1 MVFLAPL
8 MLFGLLAALV
18 PVAIHLIRRERPP
31 KLMFGTIR
39 FLKQTSRKLIL
50 FQRLRQVALML
61 LRCAVVAL
69 LAAAFARPLLD
80 PRAARLAAAGP
91 RSAVV
96 LLDLSMSMRYGDV
109 FERAR
114 RVALD
119 ALDGLDAGDEAAFAG
134 FAAAPERVRE
144 LDADIAAL
152 RAAVAGIEEPGF
164 GATRFRPALELADRM
179 LEEAR
184 FDNREVYLISDFQR
198 TGMQGL
204 DEEGWMLAPGVG
216 LVVVDVGEAETGN
229 LALTDARAPERV
241 LEDAAEQRILARA
254 RTTGSVHL
262 DRGEVSL
269 AMDGAARERAPVDLR
284 DRSEEVAG
292 FDVAFGGPGIRRG
305 ELSVAGDE
313 FAADNTFYF
322 TVDVLPRV
330 RVLAVNGESSENWL
344 DDEGH
349 WFGLAVAGGGE
360 SPFALETVEPAG
372 LDAAALARSDVVA
385 LLNVG
390 GLSAAQARLV
400 AEYVE
405 AGGSLLIAPGD
416 RVDPARFNR
425 QFEAVAPARLGPR
438 GEEEDYLVIADLDRR
453 HPILRPLDGEWLARF
468 HGRWSLE
475 PAAGADVPMRFD
487 NAEPA
492 LAVRRAGAGRV
503 ALFASAMD
511 LEWSDLPLQG
521 LYLPFVH
528 ETLRH
533 LAETEPPPRSW
544 RVGDRI
550 DLDPAGAAERIEA
563 ADGQGNTLAL
573 EGGSVVAARRPGFVA
588 ATVDGIETL
597 HAVNVIPEESDLAR
611 VAPAALYDAVVNP
624 DTSPVPSRRDR
635 AERLVEELER
645 SQRLWWWIL
654 ALAAA
659 LLLAEAVAANRTH
672 R

>member
-8 MLFGLLAALV
+8 MLFGLLAVLV

-31 KLMFGTIR
+31 RVMFGTIR
-39 FLKQTSRKLIL
+39 FLKQTPRRLVL

-69 LAAAFARPLLD
+69 LAMAFARPLLD
-80 PRAARLAAAGP
+80 PRAARLAGADP
-91 RSAVV
+91 QSAVV
-96 LLDLSMSMRYGDV
+96 LLDLSMSMRYGGV

-114 RVALD
+114 RAALD
-119 ALDGLDAGDEAAFAG
+119 ALDGLDDGDEAAFAG

-144 LDADIAAL
+144 LGADLAAL
-152 RAAVAGIEEPGF
+152 RGAVAGIEEPGF
-164 GATRFRPALELADRM
+164 GATRFLPALELADRM

-184 FDNREVYLISDFQR
+184 FDNRAVYLISDFQR

-204 DEEGWMLAPGVG
+204 EGGWRLAPGVA
-216 LVVVDVGEAETGN
+216 LVAVDVGEDGTGN

-241 LEDAAEQRILARA
+241 LEDAGEQRILARVRA
-254 RTTGSVHL
+254 AGGAHL
-262 DRGEVSL
+262 DRGEATL
-269 AMDGAARERAPVDLR
+269 LMDGETRARAAVDLR
-284 DRSEEVAG
+284 DRSEEV
-292 FDVAFGGPGIRRG
+292 VAFAVSFEGSGARRG
-305 ELSVAGDE
+305 ELRVSGDGFE
-313 FAADNTFYF
+313 ADNSFFF
-322 TVDVLPRV
+322 TVDVLPKV
-330 RVLAVNGESSENWL
+330 RVLAVNGEPSENWF

-360 SPFALETVEPAG
+360 SPFALEAVEPAG
-372 LDAAALARSDVVA
+372 VDAAALARSDVVA

-390 GLSAAQARLV
+390 GLSDAQARLLV
-400 AEYVE
+400 EYVE
-405 AGGSLLIAPGD
+405 AGGGLLVAPGD

-425 QFEAVAPARLGPR
+425 RFGAVAPALLAPR
-438 GEEEDYLVIADLDRR
+438 GGEEDYLVIADLDRR
-453 HPILRPLDGEWLARF
+453 HPILRPLDGDWTARF
-468 HGRWSLE
+468 QGRWPLE
-475 PAAGADVPMRFD
+475 PAAGADVLMRFD

-492 LAVRRAGAGRV
+492 LVERRAGAGRAV
-503 ALFASAMD
+503 LFASPMD

-521 LYLPFVH
+521 LFLPFVH

-533 LAETEPPPRSW
+533 LVETDPGPRSW

-550 DLDPAGAAERIEA
+550 DLDPEGAAERVGA
-563 ADGQGNTLAL
+563 ADGEGNALEL
-573 EGGSVVAARRPGFVA
+573 EGGTVAAARRPGFVV
-588 ATVDGIETL
+588 ATVDGVETR

-624 DTSPVPSRRDR
+624 DTSPVPSRRAR
-635 AERLVEELER
+635 TERMVEDLER

-659 LLLAEAVAANRTH
+659 LLLVEALAANRI
-672 R
+672 RR

>member
-1 MVFLAPL
+1 MLFLAPL
-8 MLFGLLAALV
+8 MLFGLLAVLV

-39 FLKQTSRKLIL
+39 FLKKTSKKLIL
-50 FQRLRQVALML
+50 FQRLRQIALML

-80 PRAARLAAAGP
+80 PRAARLVDADP
-91 RSAVV
+91 QSAVV

-109 FERAR
+109 FGRAR
-114 RVALD
+114 QAALD
-119 ALDGLDAGDEAAFAG
+119 VLDGLDDGDEAAFAG

-144 LDADIAAL
+144 LDTDIAAL
-152 RAAVAGIEEPGF
+152 RAAVAAVGEPGF

-184 FDNREVYLISDFQR
+184 FDNRAVYLVSDFQR

-204 DEEGWMLAPGVG
+204 EGGWRLAPGVA
-216 LVVVDVGEAETGN
+216 LVAVDVGEAETRN
-229 LALTDARAPERV
+229 LALTDARAPERA
-241 LEDAAEQRILARA
+241 LEDAAEHRILARA
-254 RTTGSVHL
+254 RTTGTVHL
-262 DRGEVSL
+262 DRGEVIL
-269 AMDGAARERAPVDLR
+269 AMDGEPPRRAAVDLR

-292 FDVAFGGPGIRRG
+292 FAVAFGGSGARHG
-305 ELSVAGDE
+305 ELSVGGDD

-322 TVDVLPRV
+322 TVDVLPKV
-330 RVLAVNGESSENWL
+330 RVLAVNGEASENWL

-349 WFGLAVAGGGE
+349 WFGLAVAGDGE

-372 LDAAALARSDVVA
+372 LDAAALARSDVAA

-390 GLSAAQARLV
+390 GLSGDQARLV

-425 QFEAVAPARLGPR
+425 QFEAVTPALLAPR
-438 GEEEDYLVIADLDRR
+438 GEGEDYLVIADLDRR
-453 HPILRPLDGEWLARF
+453 HPILRPLDGDWLARF
-468 HGRWSLE
+468 QGHWSLE
-475 PAAGADVPMRFD
+475 PVAGADVLMRFD

-511 LEWSDLPLQG
+511 LEWSDLPLHG

-533 LAETEPPPRSW
+533 LVETDPPPRNW

-550 DLDPAGAAERIEA
+550 ELDPAGAAERVEA
-563 ADGQGNTLAL
+563 ADGEGNALAL
-573 EGGSVVAARRPGFVA
+573 EGGSVAPARRPGFVV
-588 ATVDGIETL
+588 ATADGIETR

-624 DTSPVPSRRDR
+624 DTSPVPSRLDR
-635 AERLVEELER
+635 TERLVEELER

-659 LLLAEAVAANRTH
+659 LLLVEALVANRTH